1 MEMTQYPAPA
11 ALDPALALLVAEARE
26 VYILPTSFAQRRL
39 WFLHQM
45 EPRSTAYNVSGGFR
59 IRGPLEADALRRSL
73 AEVVRRHEILRTTF
87 LFQDD
92 EPVQAVAT
100 TAVAP
105 LPDVDLTAL
114 APAARER
121 ERQAVLESVAAQ
133 PFDLRRGPLLRCV
146 LVRSG
151 EGEHA
156 FLYVMHHIVTD
167 GWSESIFVRELA
179 TLYHDFLSSLPP
191 SLPELPIQYGDF
203 AQWQRDWL
211 QGEVLERLL
220 SYWQE
225 RLKGAPTVLDL
236 PCDHPRPALFSYRGA
251 AVPFTVPGEV
261 AGALRR
267 LQESERAT
275 LFALLLAAYGV
286 LLDRHAGQPDLLIGS
301 PVANRNTPELEELIG
316 LFLDTL
322 VLRLDLSGNPT
333 FRELLGQAR
342 ETVLGAHEHQDLI
355 FERLLLALGVERDPS
370 RNPLFQVALTL
381 QNTPPVE
388 ASIAGLEISPL
399 PLAAVTAKFDLQLT
413 MKESGGSFR
422 GVFEYATDLFEEVT
436 VRRLADRFGVLL
448 AEIARTPDGRAREL
462 PLLSEAE
469 RAQLQTLAGAAA
481 PGPVFCLH
489 EALAAQAARRPES
502 VAVTHEGEALTYGEL
517 DRRSDRLA
525 AYLQGLGV
533 GPEVPVGI
541 WMERSLDLVVAIVGV
556 LKAGGAYL
564 PVDTSYPPER
574 IAYMLA
580 DAAVP
585 VLLTRGVEAASLPD
599 GLAAVRIVRLDGEEP
614 EAFRAAGWPTWGVT
628 PWNAAYVIYTS
639 GSTGRPKGVVVSHAN
654 VARLLD
660 ATRARFGFGE
670 TDAWTLFHS
679 HAFDFSVWEIWGAL
693 LHGGRLVVV
702 PYLTSRSPEAFAD
715 LLEREGVTVLNQT
728 PSAFRNLLSAAAGPG
743 APRLERLRW
752 VIFGGEALE
761 PRSLA
766 PWWEGHPEGRPE
778 LVNMYGITETT
789 VHVTDRTLR
798 PADLGAGSVVGR
810 SLPHLEVHLLG
821 PALVPVPPGAAGE
834 IHVGGGG
841 LARGYLGRPALTAER
856 FVPDPFSG
864 TPGARLYRSG
874 DLARWL
880 PGGELEY
887 LGRIDDQ
894 VKIRGFRIEL
904 GEIEANL
911 NAHSGLAD
919 AAVVVRE
926 TADGPPQLIAYVVP
940 AGDKP
945 MPAIYELREFLAK
958 RLPAYMV
965 PGRFLSL
972 TVLPLT
978 SHGKLD
984 RRALP
989 EVTGERP
996 EMEEAWV
1003 APRNPVE
1010 EILAAVWAQVMGAD
1024 RVGIHDN
1031 FFALGGD
1038 SIRSLQV
1045 LAAARDRGVS
1055 LTLLQLF
1062 QHQTIAAL
1070 SRELSL
1076 TQDSLLPDLRC
1087 EPFSLISDEDRARLP
1102 SDIED
1107 AYPLATLQEGMLYHM
1122 ALQPDDAPYHNVDS
1136 WLLAAPLDPDLLR
1149 RAVQEVVRRHPLMRT
1164 SFDLD
1169 SYSQPLQLVHRD
1181 AVLPVGVEDLRDLP
1195 AADQEKHIA
1204 AFLAEQKRQ
1213 LFGLTVAP
1221 QLRFHIHLLTAD
1233 TFRFTLIENHAVFD
1247 GWSLHATLAEIFSRY
1262 FGLMKGTPL
1271 PEAPPPALTYRDFVC
1286 LERATVESAV
1296 ARQHWRRQLHGSS
1309 ATELPKWEP
1318 DPLTPGPRHRELEV
1332 PISAETSAGLRH
1344 LARITAV
1351 PMKSVLLATH
1361 LRVLGLVSGQR
1372 DVTTG
1377 VVFNGRPE
1385 QPGGEEIRGLFLNS
1399 LPLRMRLQGGSW
1411 TDLVRQAF
1419 AAELAILPFR
1429 RFPLRVLQREA
1440 GGRDLFEVLFNF
1452 INFHVVESLLESG
1465 DLEVREFQGLEGT
1478 SYPLHVTLT
1487 PRVRLTLE
1495 YDSTVLPRAEV
1506 EWIGGYFSRVFEAM
1520 STDPAGPYDSL
1531 VLMNPIERHQLESL
1545 GAAAGAAV
1553 PASEP
1558 FSLLSAL
1565 SARGKA
1571 RLPEDL
1577 EDAYPLT
1584 LLQAGVLS
1592 SMALSPEDPPYLAVD
1607 SFRLQMR
1614 FSETILRE
1622 AARRVVARH
1631 PVLRTSFDLGASEP
1645 IQRVHRPAVVPLV
1658 VEDLRSL
1665 PPSQQKEAISRQ
1677 LAAEKGRLFN
1687 FAEAPQ
1693 LRFHVFVLGPEEI
1706 QLTLTHSHAILDGW
1720 SLDAM
1725 LAELFTL
1732 YCALL
1737 RGEDPPAAPP
1747 LTLAYR
1753 DFVTLERWTLASPV
1767 AEAFWDEVLYGAPF
1781 TALSPWP
1788 AWPLSQE
1795 APRKRSVDLPLSPVE
1810 VEGLQTLA
1818 RQVAVP
1824 FKSVLLAAHLKT
1836 LAVAVGESE
1845 VVTGLAASGRLEVG
1859 DGDQV
1864 LGLFRNILPLR
1875 LALQHGS
1882 WLDLIQAAAR
1892 TEIAMLPHR
1901 RFPLPA
1907 LQRRRPDQPLVETTF
1922 DFVDFRPGRSL
1933 ARAGEVAVTGY
1944 RRAGSDSFRLAVSFN
1959 RQITGDGL
1967 SCELEYDAWVLP
1979 RRQVEAFGETLA
1991 RVLATMTA
1999 APATEHEALP
2009 LMTASER
2016 HQLLVEWNDTAAAA
2030 LDAGR
2035 LSPTAERVHELF
2047 EWQAARRPDVLAV
2060 AGQGK
2065 VLRYGELEMR
2075 SNRLARW
2082 LRRLGVGSEVRVGLC
2097 VERTPEMVVALLAIL
2112 KAGGTYVPLDPAHP
2126 VARLA
2131 LVLADSAPAVLVT
2144 EERWLERLGAATGD
2158 AGGRVEP
2165 RVVCLDLAAQDI
2177 AAEDASPMRVLAPP
2191 ESLAYVIY
2199 TSGSSGR
2206 PKGVGLPHRAVV
2218 AFLRAM
2224 AVRPGLGPEDVVLAL
2239 TTLTFDI
2246 AGLEIYLPLAV
2257 GGRVEVVNREESV
2270 DGHRLAERLAAGV
2283 TVMQATPASWRLL
2296 LDSGW
2301 QGQPGLKGLC
2311 GGEALPPELAAALLA
2326 RGVELWNVYG
2336 PTETAVWSTTG
2347 PVAGATISLGR
2358 PIANT
2363 RLYVLNSQG
2372 ESPATGLP
2380 GELLIGGAGVA
2391 RGYWLRPELTA
2402 ERFVPNPWAAT
2413 PGERLY
2419 RTGDLVR
2426 WRWDGEIE
2434 FLGRIDHQVKVR
2446 GYRIE
2451 PGEIEALLAR
2461 YPGVREAVVVVRQ
2474 ETGAPLLVAYVVP
2487 SPGRQV
2493 APDELRRYVQDNLP
2507 LYMVPATFV
2516 ELEALPR
2523 TANGK
2528 LDRRALPLPG
2538 KNLQE
2543 REITPPRSP
2552 LQLHLVHLWEEIL
2565 SLRPMGIRDDF
2576 FELGGNSLVGVR
2588 LVTQIRKQLGRSL
2601 PLSALATARTV
2612 EELAALLE
2620 QEAAGPKRHLVPLQ
2634 SRGSKPPVYLMH
2646 PGHGDVLCYLD
2657 LARHL
2662 GADQPIYGLQA
2673 LDWEDNVNHFADIAE
2688 MASRYVAEIRDHQP
2702 DGPYLIGGWSLGGV
2716 IAFDVAQQLTR
2727 AGEEVAGLFLLDCML
2742 PVIASG
2748 LLAISPSLMRSY
2760 LLIDHVRGAAAVA
2773 GKEPPPLTPYD
2784 IDGLPM
2790 DEQLDLLIG
2799 ELEKRD
2805 AMPLGMDKDMLR
2817 RYFAIRLARIEAQNR
2832 YVVKPYP
2839 GRITL
2844 IRTTDLNLGIT
2855 LHEMRKMYRDAM
2867 VNHPTYGWSKFTS
2880 EPVEVRH
2887 MPGHHESMV
2896 REPHVRVLAE
2906 ELRSC
2911 ITKIEARL
2919 RQRAGAATETV

>member
-1 MEMTQYPAPA
+1 VVA
-11 ALDPALALLVAEARE
+11 AIKAGAAYVPLDPAYPRERLEYLLRDCG
-26 VYILPTSFAQRRL
+26 AQVL
-39 WFLHQM
+39 VTD
-45 EPRSTAYNVSGGFR
+45 P
-59 IRGPLEADALRRSL
+59 SL
-73 AEVVRRHEILRTTF
+73 A
-87 LFQDD
+87 
-92 EPVQAVAT
+92 A
-100 TAVAP
+100 
-105 LPDVDLTAL
+105 
-114 APAARER
+114 
-121 ERQAVLESVAAQ
+121 
-133 PFDLRRGPLLRCV
+133 G
-146 LVRSG
+146 
-151 EGEHA
+151 
-156 FLYVMHHIVTD
+156 
-167 GWSESIFVRELA
+167 
-179 TLYHDFLSSLPP
+179 
-191 SLPELPIQYGDF
+191 LPEHG
-203 AQWQRDWL
+203 
-211 QGEVLERLL
+211 GEVLFVGEEQRHLAAA
-220 SYWQE
+220 SRSE
-225 RLKGAPTVLDL
+225 GAPRTM
-236 PCDHPRPALFSYRGA
+236 PEHP
-251 AVPFTVPGEV
+251 
-261 AGALRR
+261 
-267 LQESERAT
+267 
-275 LFALLLAAYGV
+275 
-286 LLDRHAGQPDLLIGS
+286 
-301 PVANRNTPELEELIG
+301 
-316 LFLDTL
+316 
-322 VLRLDLSGNPT
+322 
-333 FRELLGQAR
+333 
-342 ETVLGAHEHQDLI
+342 
-355 FERLLLALGVERDPS
+355 
-370 RNPLFQVALTL
+370 
-381 QNTPPVE
+381 
-388 ASIAGLEISPL
+388 
-399 PLAAVTAKFDLQLT
+399 
-413 MKESGGSFR
+413 
-422 GVFEYATDLFEEVT
+422 
-436 VRRLADRFGVLL
+436 
-448 AEIARTPDGRAREL
+448 
-462 PLLSEAE
+462 
-469 RAQLQTLAGAAA
+469 
-481 PGPVFCLH
+481 
-489 EALAAQAARRPES
+489 
-502 VAVTHEGEALTYGEL
+502 
-517 DRRSDRLA
+517 
-525 AYLQGLGV
+525 
-533 GPEVPVGI
+533 
-541 WMERSLDLVVAIVGV
+541 
-556 LKAGGAYL
+556 
-564 PVDTSYPPER
+564 
-574 IAYMLA
+574 
-580 DAAVP
+580 
-585 VLLTRGVEAASLPD
+585 
-599 GLAAVRIVRLDGEEP
+599 
-614 EAFRAAGWPTWGVT
+614 
-628 PWNAAYVIYTS
+628 AYVIYTS
-639 GSTGRPKGVVVSHAN
+639 GSTGTPKGVLVSHWN
-654 VARLLD
+654 VLRLFE
-660 ATRARFGFGE
+660 ATREGFQFGAE
-670 TDAWTLFHS
+670 DVWTLFHS
-679 HAFDFSVWEIWGAL
+679 YAFDFSVWEIWGAL

-702 PYLTSRSPEAFAD
+702 PYWVSRSPEAFHD
-715 LLEREGVTVLNQT
+715 LLRRESVTVLNQT
-728 PSAFRNLLSAAAGPG
+728 PSAFYQLAQVEQGRGEADRLSS
-743 APRLERLRW
+743 LRY
-752 VIFGGEALE
+752 VIFGGEGLE
-761 PRSLA
+761 PQKLA
-766 PWWEGHPEGRPE
+766 PWFARYGDRSPA

-789 VHVTDRTLR
+789 VHVTFR
-798 PADLGAGSVVGR
+798 PLSQKDLTAAGSPIGVPIPDLRIYLLDPVGQ
-810 SLPHLEVHLLG
+810 
-821 PALVPVPPGAAGE
+821 PVPPGLRGE
-834 IHVGGGG
+834 IHVGGDGV
-841 LARGYLGRPALTAER
+841 AQGYHGRPALTAER

-864 TPGARLYRSG
+864 TAGARLYRSG
-874 DLARWL
+874 DLARRQ
-880 PGGELEY
+880 PGGELVY
-887 LGRIDDQ
+887 LGRADRQ

-911 NAHSGLAD
+911 SAHPGLAD

-940 AGDKP
+940 AVDEP
-945 MPAIYELREFLAK
+945 MPSIDELREFLAQ
-958 RLPAYMV
+958 RIPAYMV
-965 PGRFLSL
+965 PARFLSL
-972 TVLPLT
+972 PVLPLT
-978 SHGKLD
+978 PHGKLD

-989 EVTGERP
+989 EVTGERS

-1010 EILAAVWAQVMGAD
+1010 EILAAVWAQVLGAD

-1045 LAAARDRGVS
+1045 LAAARDRGVR

-1062 QHQTIAAL
+1062 QHQTIATL

-1076 TQDSLLPDLRC
+1076 TEESPLPDLGC

-1102 SDIED
+1102 GDIED
-1107 AYPLATLQEGMLYHM
+1107 AYPLAALQEGMLYHM

-1136 WLLAAPLDPDLLR
+1136 WLVAAQLEPDLLR

-1181 AVLPVGVEDLRDLP
+1181 AVLPVGVEDLRHLP

-1204 AFLAEQKRQ
+1204 AFLAGQKRQ
-1213 LFGLTVAP
+1213 LFDFTVAP
-1221 QLRFHIHLLTAD
+1221 QLRFHVHRLTAD

-1262 FGLMKGTPL
+1262 FGLLKGTAL
-1271 PEAPPPALTYRDFVC
+1271 PEVPPPTLTYRDFVY
-1286 LERATVESAV
+1286 LERATIESAA
-1296 ARQHWRRQLHGSS
+1296 AREHWRRQLHGSS

-1318 DPLTPGPRHRELEV
+1318 DPLTPGPRHHEVEV
-1332 PISAETSAGLRH
+1332 PISAETSAGLQR

-1351 PMKSVLLATH
+1351 PIKSVLLAAH

-1385 QPGGEEIRGLFLNS
+1385 QPGGEEVRGLFLNS
-1399 LPLRMRLQGGSW
+1399 LPLRMRLPGGSW
-1411 TDLVRQAF
+1411 TDLVREAF
-1419 AAELAILPFR
+1419 AAELTALPFR
-1429 RFPLRVLQREA
+1429 RFPLGVLQREA

-1465 DLEVREFQGLEGT
+1465 DIEVREFQGFEGT
-1478 SYPLHVTLT
+1478 SYPLHVTLS

-1506 EWIGGYFSRVFEAM
+1506 EWIGGYFSRAFEAM
-1520 STDPAGPYDSL
+1520 STDPAGSYDSL
-1531 VLMNPIERHQLESL
+1531 VLLDPMERHQLESL
-1545 GAAAGAAV
+1545 GATAGAAV

-1565 SARGKA
+1565 SARDKA

-1592 SMALSPEDPPYLAVD
+1592 SLALSPEDPPYLKVD
-1607 SFRLQMR
+1607 SFRLRMR

-1645 IQRVHRPAVVPLV
+1645 IQRVHRQAAVPLA
-1658 VEDLRSL
+1658 VEDLSGRSA
-1665 PPSQQKEAISRQ
+1665 SQQEEAISRQ
-1677 LAAEKGRLFN
+1677 LAAEKRRLFDL
-1687 FAEAPQ
+1687 AEAPQ

-1720 SLDAM
+1720 SLGAT

-1747 LTLAYR
+1747 LALAYR
-1753 DFVTLERWTLASPV
+1753 DFVTLELRTLASPG
-1767 AEAFWDEVLYGAPF
+1767 AEAFWDEVLDGAPF

-1795 APRKRSVDLPLSPVE
+1795 APWKRSVDLPLSSME

-1818 RQVAVP
+1818 RQARVP
-1824 FKSVLLAAHLKT
+1824 LKNVLLAAYLKT
-1836 LAVAVGESE
+1836 LAVAVRESE
-1845 VVTGLAASGRLEVG
+1845 VVTGLAANGRLEVA
-1859 DGDQV
+1859 DGDEV
-1864 LGLFRNILPLR
+1864 RGLFRNILPLR
-1875 LALQHGS
+1875 LALQRGS

-1892 TEIAMLPHR
+1892 AETAMLPHR
-1901 RFPLPA
+1901 RYPLPA
-1907 LQRRRPDQPLVETTF
+1907 LQRRRPDQPLVEATF
-1922 DFVDFRPGRSL
+1922 DFVDFHPGRSL
-1933 ARAGEVAVTGY
+1933 ALVGEVAVTGY
-1944 RRAGSDSFRLAVSFN
+1944 RKAGGDSFKLAVSFT
-1959 RQITGDGL
+1959 RQLTGDGL

-1991 RVLATMTA
+1991 RVLATMAA
-1999 APATEHEALP
+1999 APAAEHEALP
-2009 LMTASER
+2009 LLTAPER
-2016 HQLLVEWNDTAAAA
+2016 QQLLVEWNDTAAAA
-2030 LDAGR
+2030 FDAGR

-2047 EWQAARRPDVLAV
+2047 EWQAARRPDALAV
-2060 AGQGK
+2060 AGQGT

-2082 LRRLGVGSEVRVGLC
+2082 LRRLGVGPEVRVGLC

-2112 KAGGTYVPLDPAHP
+2112 KAGGAYVPLDPAHP

-2131 LVLADSAPAVLVT
+2131 LVLDDSAPAVLVT
-2144 EERWLERLGAATGD
+2144 EERWLDRLAAAAGD
-2158 AGGRVEP
+2158 AGSRVEP
-2165 RVVCLDLAAQDI
+2165 RVVCLDLAAQEI
-2177 AAEDASPMRVLAPP
+2177 AAEGASPLRAAAPP

-2224 AVRPGLGPEDVVLAL
+2224 AVRPGLGPDDVVPAL

-2257 GGRVEVVNREESV
+2257 GGRVEVVDREESV
-2270 DGHRLAERLAAGV
+2270 DGYRLAERLATAGV
-2283 TVMQATPASWRLL
+2283 TVMQATPAGWRLL
-2296 LDSGW
+2296 VDSGW

-2311 GGEALPPELAAALLA
+2311 GGEALPRELAAALLA

-2347 PVAGATISLGR
+2347 PVADTAISLGR
-2358 PIANT
+2358 PITNT
-2363 RLYVLNSQG
+2363 RLYVLDSRLKP
-2372 ESPATGLP
+2372 PATGLP

-2402 ERFVPNPWAAT
+2402 ERFVPDPWAAA

-2446 GYRIE
+2446 GHRIE

-2474 ETGAPLLVAYVVP
+2474 ETGDPQLVAYVVP
-2487 SPGRQV
+2487 SPGQPV

-2507 LYMVPATFV
+2507 PYMVPATFV

-2538 KNLQE
+2538 KSLQK

-2552 LQLHLVHLWEEIL
+2552 LQLQLVQLWEEIL
-2565 SLRPMGIRDDF
+2565 SLRPIGIRDDF

-2588 LVTQIRKQLGRSL
+2588 LVAQIRKQLGRTL
-2601 PLSALATARTV
+2601 ALSALATVRTV

-2634 SRGSKPPVYLMH
+2634 PRGSKPPIYLMH
-2646 PGHGDVLCYLD
+2646 PGHGNVLCYLD
-2657 LARHL
+2657 LARYL
-2662 GADQPIYGLQA
+2662 GTDQPLYGLQA
-2673 LDWEDNVNHFADIAE
+2673 LDWEDNVNPFADIEE
-2688 MASRYVAEIRDHQP
+2688 MASRYVAEIREHQP
-2702 DGPYLIGGWSLGGV
+2702 EGTYLIGGWSLGGV
-2716 IAFDVAQQLTR
+2716 IAFEVAQQLTR

-2760 LLIDHVRGAAAVA
+2760 LLIDHVREAAAAA

-2790 DEQLDLLIG
+2790 DEQLDLLVG

-2805 AMPLGMDKDMLR
+2805 ALPLGVDKDMLR
-2817 RYFAIRLARIEAQNR
+2817 RYFAIRLTRIEAQNR
-2832 YVVKPYP
+2832 YVPKPYP
-2839 GRITL
+2839 GHITL

-2867 VNHPTYGWSKFTS
+2867 VNHPTYGWSEFTP

-2896 REPHVRVLAE
+2896 REPHVQALAE
-2906 ELRSC
+2906 ELRAC
-2911 ITKIEARL
+2911 ITEIEARL
-2919 RQRAGAATETV
+2919 RQRALATTETA